1 MKKLYYPA
9 VFHPEDEGYSVS
21 VPDLDG
27 CFSQG
32 ETVVEAVGMI
42 REAVG
47 LYLDGLSVIPAPSR
61 PEDIKTAAPDFMM
74 IIEYDELAYKRAHDA
89 RSVKKTLTVPSWLN
103 EAAEA
108 ANINFSGVL
117 QEGLKKRL
125 HLEDR

>member
-1 MKKLYYPA
+1 M
-9 VFHPEDEGYSVS
+9 S

-32 ETVVEAVGMI
+32 ETVAEAVEMI
-42 REAVG
+42 RDAVG
-47 LYLDGLSVIPAPSR
+47 LYLDGLKSVPAPSR
-61 PEDIKTAAPDFMM
+61 PEEIKVEAPDFMM
-74 IIEYDELAYKRAHDA
+74 IIDYDDLSYKRAHDT

-103 EAAEA
+103 EAAESA
-108 ANINFSGVL
+108 HINFSGVL